1 MIPIRHPSLTKDHEK
16 FIELVDELSRRFIEP
31 VADKID
37 RENYYPREVIRELGK
52 NGVLAPILPREY
64 GGYGMDVLGTAL
76 SIEIISRYSGS
87 MGILTEVQGFLVT
100 DAFYTYGN
108 KQMKEELV
116 PKLAR
121 GELIGS
127 FALSEPCCGSDAAAI
142 ETRAERRGGEWVI
155 NGKKMWITQGL
166 YADVY
171 LVFTRTGPKEARH
184 RAITAFLVRRNKCIE
199 ANPIH
204 VMGIRGTGTSELTFN
219 DCVVGDDDVVGKI
232 NEGFKIAMEALNQ
245 GRIAVASVTLG
256 LAEAALMEA
265 LEWVRN
271 RRAFDQP
278 MTNLEWIQFQL
289 ADMMAYIET
298 MRSIVYDAALHF
310 DRKYEDYYAFASIA
324 KLTSVLLG
332 MDVIRR
338 AVQLTGA
345 YGVWSNSKLN
355 RIYRDAK
362 LMEIGE
368 GTNEV
373 QRMVIYKWLSKY
385 LG

>member
-16 FIELVDELSRRFIEP
+16 FVELVDELSRRFVEP
-31 VADKID
+31 IADKID
-37 RENYYPREVIRELGK
+37 RENYYPREAIRELGK
-52 NGVLAPILPREY
+52 NGVLAPVLPREY

-76 SIEIISRYSGS
+76 SIEVISRYSGS

-108 KQMKEELV
+108 KQMREELV

-171 LVFTRTGPKEARH
+171 IVFTRTGPKEARH
-184 RAITAFLVRRNKCIE
+184 KAITAFLVRRNKCIE
-199 ANPIH
+199 ASPIN

-219 DCVVGDDDVVGKI
+219 DCVVSDDDIVGKV
-232 NEGFKIAMEALNQ
+232 NEGFKIAMEALNL

-265 LEWVRN
+265 LEWVKD

-278 MTNLEWIQFQL
+278 LTNHEWIQFQL
-289 ADMMAYIET
+289 ADMIAYVET
-298 MRSIVYDAALHF
+298 MRSIVYDAALHI
-310 DRKYEDYYAFASIA
+310 DRKYDDYYAFASIA

-332 MDVIRR
+332 LDVIRR

-373 QRMVIYKWLSKY
+373 QRMVIYKWLTKY

>member
-1 MIPIRHPSLTKDHEK
+1 MIPIRHPSLTKEHEK
-16 FIELVDELSRRFIEP
+16 FVELVDDLSRRFIEP
-31 VADKID
+31 IADKID
-37 RENYYPREVIRELGK
+37 RENYYPREAIRELGK
-52 NGVLAPILPREY
+52 NGALSPILPREY

-76 SIEIISRYSGS
+76 SIEVISRYSGS

-108 KQMKEELV
+108 KQMREELV

-171 LVFTRTGPKEARH
+171 IVFTRTGPKEARH

-199 ANPIH
+199 ASPIN

-219 DCVVGDDDVVGKI
+219 DCVVSDDDVVGKV
-232 NEGFKIAMEALNQ
+232 NEGFKIAMEALNL

-265 LEWVRN
+265 LEWVKG
-271 RRAFDQP
+271 RRVFDQP
-278 MTNLEWIQFQL
+278 LTNHEWIQFQL

-298 MRSIVYDAALHF
+298 MRSIVYDAALHI
-310 DRKYEDYYAFASIA
+310 DRKYDDYYALASIA

-373 QRMVIYKWLSKY
+373 QRMVIYKWLSRY

>member
-52 NGVLAPILPREY
+52 NGVLAPVLPREY
-64 GGYGMDVLGTAL
+64 GGYGMDILGTAL
-76 SIEIISRYSGS
+76 SIEVISRYSGS

-171 LVFTRTGPKEARH
+171 IVFTRTGPKEARH
-184 RAITAFLVRRNKCIE
+184 KAITAFLVRRNKCIE
-199 ANPIH
+199 ASPIN

-219 DCVVGDDDVVGKI
+219 DCVVGDDDVVGKV
-232 NEGFKIAMEALNQ
+232 NEGFKIAMEALNL

-256 LAEAALMEA
+256 LAEAALTEL

-324 KLTSVLLG
+324 KLAAVLLG

>member
-16 FIELVDELSRRFIEP
+16 FVELVDELSRRFVEP
-31 VADKID
+31 IADKID
-37 RENYYPREVIRELGK
+37 RENYYPREAIRELGK
-52 NGVLAPILPREY
+52 NGVLAPVLPREY

-76 SIEIISRYSGS
+76 SIEVISRYSGS

-108 KQMKEELV
+108 KQMREELV

-171 LVFTRTGPKEARH
+171 IVFTRTGPKEARH

-199 ANPIH
+199 ASPIN

-219 DCVVGDDDVVGKI
+219 DCVVSDDDIVGKV
-232 NEGFKIAMEALNQ
+232 NEGFKIAMEALNL

-265 LEWVRN
+265 LEWVKG

-278 MTNLEWIQFQL
+278 LTNLEWIQFQL
-289 ADMMAYIET
+289 ADMIAYVET
-298 MRSIVYDAALHF
+298 MRSIVYDAALHI
-310 DRKYEDYYAFASIA
+310 DRKYDDYYAFASIA

-332 MDVIRR
+332 LDVIRR

-373 QRMVIYKWLSKY
+373 QRMVIYKWLSRY

>member
-1 MIPIRHPSLTKDHEK
+1 MIPIRHPLVTKEHEK
-16 FIELVDELSRRFIEP
+16 FVELVDEVSRKYVEP
-31 VADKID
+31 IADKID
-37 RENYYPREVIRELGK
+37 RENYYPREAIRKLGEY
-52 NGVLAPILPREY
+52 GILSPILPRNY
-64 GGYGMDVLGTAL
+64 GGLDMDVLGTVL
-76 SIEIISRYSGS
+76 SIEVISRYSGS

-100 DAFYTYGN
+100 HAIYTYGTGR
-108 KQMKEELV
+108 MRDELV

-171 LVFTRTGPKEARH
+171 IVFARTGPREARH
-184 RAITAFLVRRNKCIE
+184 RAITAFLVRRDKCIE
-199 ANPIH
+199 TSPIN

-219 DCVVGDDDVVGKI
+219 DCVVGDDDVLGRV
-232 NEGFKIAMEALNQ
+232 NEGFKIAMEALNL
-245 GRIAVASVTLG
+245 GRIAVASITLG
-256 LAEAALMEA
+256 LAEAAIMEA
-265 LEWVRN
+265 MEWVRKRN
-271 RRAFDQP
+271 AFDQP
-278 MTNLEWIQFQL
+278 LTNFEWIQFQL
-289 ADMMAYIET
+289 ADMLSYIET
-298 MRSIVYDAALHF
+298 MRSIVYDSAVRF
-310 DRKYEDYYAFASIA
+310 DRKYDDYYAFASIA
-324 KLTSVLLG
+324 KLVAVLLG
-332 MDVIRR
+332 IDVIRR

>member
-1 MIPIRHPSLTKDHEK
+1 MIPIRHPSLTKEHEK

-76 SIEIISRYSGS
+76 SIEVISRYSGS

-142 ETRAERRGGEWVI
+142 ETKAERRGGGEWVI
-155 NGKKMWITQGL
+155 NGKKMWITQGGL

-171 LVFTRTGPKEARH
+171 IVFTRTGPKEARH

-199 ANPIH
+199 ASPIH

-219 DCVVGDDDVVGKI
+219 DCVVGDDDVVGKV
-232 NEGFKIAMEALNQ
+232 NEGFKIAMEALNL

-256 LAEAALMEA
+256 LSEAALTEA

-324 KLTSVLLG
+324 KLTAVLLG

-338 AVQLTGA
+338 AVQLTG
-345 YGVWSNSKLN
+345 
-355 RIYRDAK
+355 
-362 LMEIGE
+362 LMAFGAI
-368 GTNEV
+368 V
-373 QRMVIYKWLSKY
+373 S
-385 LG
+385 

>member
-1 MIPIRHPSLTKDHEK
+1 MISVKHPLLTKDHER
-16 FIELVDELSRRFIEP
+16 FMELVDELSKRFIEP

-37 RENYYPREVIRELGK
+37 RENYYPREVIRELGE
-52 NGVLAPILPREY
+52 NGILAPVMPREY
-64 GGYGMDVLGTAL
+64 GGYGMDILGTAL
-76 SIEIISRYSGS
+76 SIEVISRYSGS

-108 KQMKEELV
+108 KQMREELV

-171 LVFTRTGPKEARH
+171 IVFTRTGPKEARH
-184 RAITAFLVRRNKCIE
+184 KAVTAFLLRRNKCIE
-199 ANPIH
+199 ASPIY

-219 DCVVGDDDVVGKI
+219 DCVVGDDDIVGKP
-232 NEGFKIAMEALNQ
+232 NEGFRIAMEALNL

-256 LAEAALMEA
+256 LAEAALTEA
-265 LEWVRN
+265 LGWVKN
-271 RRAFDQP
+271 RRAFNQQLSD
-278 MTNLEWIQFQL
+278 LEWVQFQL
-289 ADMMAYIET
+289 ADIMAYMET
-298 MRSIVYDAALHF
+298 MRSIVYDAASRF

-324 KLTSVLLG
+324 KLTSVLIG
-332 MDVIRR
+332 MDIIRR

>member
-1 MIPIRHPSLTKDHEK
+1 MIKIRHPLLMSHHEK
-16 FIELVDELSRRFIEP
+16 FIELVDSLGREYIEP
-31 VADKID
+31 VADRID
-37 RENYYPREVIRELGK
+37 QENYYPRDVIRKLGEY
-52 NGVLAPILPREY
+52 GVLAPNIPKEY
-64 GGYGMDVLGTAL
+64 GGYSMDILGTAL
-76 SIEIISRYSGS
+76 AIELISRYSGS
-87 MGILTEVQGFLVT
+87 LGILTQVQGFLVT
-100 DAFYTYGN
+100 SSFYLYGT
-108 KQMKEELV
+108 KYMREEIV

-184 RAITAFLVRRNKCIE
+184 KAITAFLVRRNKCIE
-199 ANPIH
+199 ANPIY

-219 DCVVGDDDVVGKI
+219 DCVVSDDDIVGKV
-232 NEGFKIAMEALNQ
+232 NEGFKIVVDALNL

-256 LAEAALMEA
+256 LAEAAYIESYKWVRERTAFNAHLTDW
-265 LEWVRN
+265 EWV
-271 RRAFDQP
+271 
-278 MTNLEWIQFQL
+278 QFQL

-298 MRSIVYDAALHF
+298 MRSIIYDAAVHF
-310 DRKYEDYYAFASIA
+310 DRKYEDYYAYASIA
-324 KLTSVLLG
+324 KLVSALLG
-332 MDVIRR
+332 MDVIKR

-345 YGVWSNSKLN
+345 YGVWSRSKLN

-373 QRMVIYKWLSKY
+373 QRMIIYKWLSRY

>member
-1 MIPIRHPSLTKDHEK
+1 MIPIRHPLVTRDHEK
-16 FIELVDELSRRFIEP
+16 FVELVDEVSKEYVEP
-31 VADKID
+31 IADKID
-37 RENYYPREVIRELGK
+37 RENYYPREAIRKFGEYGILSP
-52 NGVLAPILPREY
+52 VLPKEY
-64 GGYGMDVLGTAL
+64 GGSNMDILGTAL
-76 SIEIISRYSGS
+76 SIEVISRYSGS

-100 DAFYTYGN
+100 HAFYTYGTST
-108 KQMKEELV
+108 MREELA

-142 ETRAERRGGEWVI
+142 ETRAERKGGEWVI

-184 RAITAFLVRRNKCIE
+184 RAITAFLVRRNNCIE
-199 ANPIH
+199 ASPIH
-204 VMGIRGTGTSELTFN
+204 VMGIKGTGTSELTFT
-219 DCVVGDDDVVGKI
+219 DCVVSDDDVVGKV
-232 NEGFKIAMEALNQ
+232 NEGFKIAMEALNL

-256 LAEAALMEA
+256 LAEAAIMEA
-265 LEWVRN
+265 MEWVRKRN
-271 RRAFDQP
+271 AFDQP
-278 MTNLEWIQFQL
+278 LTSFEWIQFQL
-289 ADMMAYIET
+289 ADMLSYIET
-298 MRSIVYDAALHF
+298 MRSIVYDSAVRF
-310 DRKYEDYYAFASIA
+310 DRKYDDYYAFASIA
-324 KLTSVLLG
+324 KLVAVLLG
-332 MDVIRR
+332 IDVIRR